1 MPPNAAA
8 EMSRIGD
15 EYQWAVFFIFNGGV
29 TVTVWDRADEQRLQ
43 QLVDVSASDESCMTG
58 NKRISNC
65 VIDFVNHLK

>member
-29 TVTVWDRADEQRLQ
+29 TVTKRERADEQRHQ
-43 QLVDVSASDESCMTG
+43 QLVDVSASDENCTIG
-58 NKRISNC
+58 KRGISN
-65 VIDFVNHLK
+65 